1 MTIRDHLK
9 SKLNKARAVAFISL
23 LVFGISAFWG
33 ADSDLV
39 SVLVLIPFGFAAA
52 STIYILYGINCPR
65 CDASMGKVL
74 SGSGKTNFC
83 PQCGVSLDEDI
94 QGHEKLTHPTSEL
107 ERDEASGTD
116 RFV

>member
-1 MTIRDHLK
+1 LTIRDHLK

-83 PQCGVSLDEDI
+83 PQCGVSFDEDLH
-94 QGHEKLTHPTSEL
+94 GHENSSQPTSEQK
-107 ERDEASGTD
+107 RDAASGTD
-116 RFV
+116 RFL